1 MSVGNV
7 IVSKRRSLGLSQE
20 QFAEKVGVARQ
31 TVSSW
36 ENGIFVP
43 DTPNVMQMAK
53 LFGCTT
59 DEILN
64 PPPRPSGSTAN
75 NKPVVEESFE

>member
-1 MSVGNV
+1 MGVGSV

-20 QFAEKVGVARQ
+20 QFAERVGVARQ

-36 ENGIFVP
+36 ENDIFVP
-43 DTPNVMQMAK
+43 DTPNVMQMAR

-64 PPPRPSGSTAN
+64 PPRTSESTT
-75 NKPVVEESFE
+75 NKTPVVEASFE